1 MKNLDL
7 TTDQKIKIANIKQEL
22 LSPAEIIYSYSEL
35 LLQNFKNKNLKDEI
49 SDCENIITASNNLMQ
64 LVSDLLN
71 PENKNFNSNDSLK
84 EIETKIRHDL
94 RTPINAIRG
103 YSEILLEDLS
113 ELNDK
118 QIFQDLKFIIKAS
131 NDFLEK
137 IGNII
142 DFSTTKIDS
151 AKDTFFN
158 KKILKDL

>member
-84 EIETKIRHDL
+84 EIESKIRHDL

-103 YSEILLEDLS
+103 YSEILLEDS
-113 ELNDK
+113 TELNDK

-158 KKILKDL
+158 KKI

>member
-103 YSEILLEDLS
+103 YSEILLEDS
-113 ELNDK
+113 TELNDR
-118 QIFQDLKFIIKAS
+118 QIFQDLKFIIR
-131 NDFLEK
+131 
-137 IGNII
+137 
-142 DFSTTKIDS
+142 
-151 AKDTFFN
+151 
-158 KKILKDL
+158 KKRGLSQRGI

>member
-103 YSEILLEDLS
+103 YSEILLEDS
-113 ELNDK
+113 TELNDE

-131 NDFLEK
+131 ND
-137 IGNII
+137 
-142 DFSTTKIDS
+142 
-151 AKDTFFN
+151 
-158 KKILKDL
+158 

>member
-1 MKNLDL
+1 MKNLIL

-22 LSPAEIIYSYSEL
+22 LSPAEIIYSYSEF

-103 YSEILLEDLS
+103 YSEILLEDS
-113 ELNDK
+113 TKLNDK

-137 IGNII
+137 VRNSYLQRAHLETQRIKIHFII
-142 DFSTTKIDS
+142 
-151 AKDTFFN
+151 
-158 KKILKDL
+158 L

>member
-103 YSEILLEDLS
+103 YSEILLSNLFRSIGFVSYSSQPAAKAFSLS
-113 ELNDK
+113 CA
-118 QIFQDLKFIIKAS
+118 IA
-131 NDFLEK
+131 
-137 IGNII
+137 
-142 DFSTTKIDS
+142 
-151 AKDTFFN
+151 
-158 KKILKDL
+158 

>member
-7 TTDQKIKIANIKQEL
+7 TTDQKIKIAKIKQEL

-94 RTPINAIRG
+94 RTPINAIKG
-103 YSEILLEDLS
+103 YSEILLED
-113 ELNDK
+113 
-118 QIFQDLKFIIKAS
+118 
-131 NDFLEK
+131 
-137 IGNII
+137 
-142 DFSTTKIDS
+142 ST
-151 AKDTFFN
+151 
-158 KKILKDL
+158 

>member
-49 SDCENIITASNNLMQ
+49 SDCENIIAASNNLMR

-103 YSEILLEDLS
+103 YSEILLEDS
-113 ELNDK
+113 TELNDK

-137 IGNII
+137 IGNIV
-142 DFSTTKIDS
+142 DFSTTKMRWNS
-151 AKDTFFN
+151 P
-158 KKILKDL
+158 